1 MEFTPRIQQILR
13 IMLNSRGPVN
23 KQDIADDIGVS
34 KRTVQRE
41 FEYLELCIKK
51 YGLKLE
57 NHKGKGVEIKGN
69 PETIEKLREDLGDQQ
84 YPDAADRDGRRR
96 RLLFELLRDRTP
108 HKLFYYSQML
118 GVSEATAG
126 NDMDALYPWLEE
138 SRLGIVKRPGYGVI
152 LEGDER
158 DYRDAM
164 RRFIE
169 ETAGQSDAYSSGDI
183 TGEIFAEALL
193 DAADSGIYSLLEGDT
208 VRRVDKVLRGL
219 NEPKILQLADSAY
232 AGLVIHISIV
242 IERLQQ
248 GAALKS
254 VPPEMGNLEF
264 WDDYDLAVRILEA
277 MEKEFEIS
285 IPRGELSYVL
295 LHIRGA
301 KMAYTGEEQEFPA
314 DLGDDRLL
322 PMIDRMI
329 DVYNKDIA
337 NELKEDEEFLRGLL
351 VHLRPVLVRLSTGLR
366 IHNPILEDIK
376 EEYADIFEACRRAAQ
391 VITEETGYEV
401 NEEEVGFLAMHFGA
415 AQERVRENK
424 QYTRKVNIGI
434 VCASGFGVARLMMT
448 RLKDKLGDKAILK
461 AYGKGEIN
469 KYVITGTD
477 FFVSTMNLDQL
488 PVDYLQVS
496 PLIPP
501 KDLYKIEYKLED
513 YSHIRRDT
521 TETPFNRRL
530 DEAYFLIRE
539 IKSIIR
545 QYKRMET
552 SETIRF
558 RELLQFMTM
567 QVTDS
572 LHAAAALRD
581 GIEERER
588 LNSQIFPELGI
599 ALLHCRSGA
608 VREPV
613 FISCTPRGTGN
624 FKDPYFK
631 GIRAALLMVMP
642 VDDDR
647 KMHMEVLGSIS
658 GSMVTNPF
666 FLKTIKTGREDE
678 IRAELAREL
687 KCFFFDYLDR
697 V

>member
-13 IMLNSRGPVN
+13 IMLDSKGPVN
-23 KQDIADDIGVS
+23 KQEIADDIGVS

-41 FEYLELCIKK
+41 FEYLELCIKR
-51 YGLKLE
+51 YGLKLT
-57 NHKGKGVEIKGN
+57 NHKGIGVEIQGS
-69 PETIEKLREDLGDQQ
+69 PENIEKLREDLGDQQ
-84 YPDAADRDGRRR
+84 YPDAADREGRRR

-108 HKLFYYSQML
+108 HKLFYYSQLL

-126 NDMDALYPWLEE
+126 SDMDALCPWLEE

-158 DYRDAM
+158 DYREAM

-254 VPPEMGNLEF
+254 VPPEMGDLEF

-277 MEKEFEIS
+277 MEKEFEIL

-301 KMAYTGEEQEFPA
+301 KMAYTGEEQEFPS

-376 EEYADIFEACRRAAQ
+376 EEYAEIFEACRRAAH

-415 AQERVRENK
+415 AQERVKENK

-501 KDLYKIEYKLED
+501 KDLNKIEYKLED

-545 QYKRMET
+545 RYKRMET

-581 GIEERER
+581 GIEARER

-613 FISCTPRGTGN
+613 FISCTPRGDGN

-631 GIRAALLMVMP
+631 GIRAALLMCMP

-647 KMHMEVLGSIS
+647 KMHAEVLGSIS
-658 GSMVTNPF
+658 GSMITNTY
-666 FLKTIKTGREDE
+666 FLKLMQTAREDE
-678 IRAELAREL
+678 IRAELAKEL

>member
-84 YPDAADRDGRRR
+84 YPDAADREGRRR

-545 QYKRMET
+545 RYKRMET
-552 SETIRF
+552 SENIRF

-658 GSMVTNPF
+658 GSMVTNPY
-666 FLKTIKTGREDE
+666 FLKTIKTGKEDE

>member
-1 MEFTPRIQQILR
+1 MEFTPRTQQILKILLTYR
-13 IMLNSRGPVN
+13 TPVS
-23 KQDIADDIGVS
+23 KQEIADELGVS

-41 FEYLELCIKK
+41 FDYLELCIRK
-51 YGLKLE
+51 YNLKLV
-57 NHKGKGVEIKGN
+57 NYKGKGVALNGKQ
-69 PETIEKLREDLGDQQ
+69 EDLDKLQDSLGGQQ
-84 YPDAADRDGRRR
+84 YPDAADREGRRR

-108 HKLFYYSQML
+108 RKLFYYSQML

-126 NDMDALYPWLEE
+126 SDMDALCNWLEE
-138 SRLGIVKRPGYGVI
+138 SHLGIVRRPGYGVI
-152 LEGDER
+152 LEGEER
-158 DYRDAM
+158 YYREAM

-183 TGEIFAEALL
+183 NGEIFAEALL
-193 DAADSGIYSLLEGDT
+193 NAADSGIYSLLEGDT
-208 VRRVDKVLRGL
+208 VRRVDKVLREL

-248 GAALKS
+248 GAALDN

-277 MEKEFEIS
+277 MENEFEIA

-301 KMAYTGEEQEFPA
+301 KMAYTGEEMELPS
-314 DLGDDRLL
+314 DMGDDKIL

-329 DVYNKDIA
+329 DVYDKDIA
-337 NELKEDEEFLRGLL
+337 DELKEDEEFLRGLL

-366 IHNPILEDIK
+366 IHNPILDDIK
-376 EEYADIFEACRRAAQ
+376 EEYGDIFEACRRASR

-448 RLKDKLGDKAILK
+448 RLKDKLGNKAILK

-488 PVDYLQVS
+488 PVDYLQV
-496 PLIPP
+496 
-501 KDLYKIEYKLED
+501 

-545 QYKRMET
+545 RYRRMET

-558 RELLQFMTM
+558 RELLQFLTM

-613 FISCTPRGTGN
+613 FISCTPRNGGN
-624 FKDPYFK
+624 FRDPYFK

-642 VDDDR
+642 IDDDR
-647 KMHMEVLGSIS
+647 KMHAEVLGSIS
-658 GSMVTNPF
+658 GAMVTNQY
-666 FLKTIKTGREDE
+666 FLQTIKTGKEDE

>member
-1 MEFTPRIQQILR
+1 MEFTPRIQQILK
-13 IMLNSRGPVN
+13 ILLSSGGPVS
-23 KQDIADDIGVS
+23 KQEIADELGVS

-41 FEYLELCIKK
+41 FEYLELCIRK
-51 YGLKLE
+51 YHLGLE
-57 NHKGKGVEIKGN
+57 NHKGKGVEIRGN
-69 PETIEKLREDLGDQQ
+69 VEDIDRLRENLGGET

-108 HKLFYYSQML
+108 RKLFYYSQLL

-126 NDMDALYPWLEE
+126 SDMDALCPWLEE
-138 SRLGIVKRPGYGVI
+138 SHLGIVRRPGYGVI

-169 ETAGQSDAYSSGDI
+169 ETAGRSDAYSSGDI

-208 VRRVDKVLRGL
+208 VRRVDKVLREL
-219 NEPKILQLADSAY
+219 NEPKVLQLADSAY

-242 IERLQQ
+242 IERLRQ

-254 VPPEMGNLEF
+254 IPPEMGNLEF

-277 MEKEFEIS
+277 MEKEFEIT

-301 KMAYTGEEQEFPA
+301 KMAYTGEEMEFPA
-314 DLGDDRLL
+314 DMGDDKLL

-329 DVYNKDIA
+329 DVYDKSIA

-351 VHLRPVLVRLSTGLR
+351 VHLRPVLIRLSTGLR

-376 EEYADIFEACRRAAQ
+376 QEYADIFESCRRASY
-391 VITEETGYEV
+391 VITQETGYEV

-424 QYTRKVNIGI
+424 LFTRKVNIGI

-448 RLKDKLGDKAILK
+448 RLKDKLGNRAILK

-469 KYVITGTD
+469 KYVISGTD

-501 KDLYKIEYKLED
+501 KDLVKIEYKLED
-513 YSHIRRDT
+513 YSHIKREAT
-521 TETPFNRRL
+521 ATPFNRRL

-545 QYKRMET
+545 RYRRMET
-552 SETIRF
+552 SENIRF
-558 RELLQFMTM
+558 RDLLQFLTM

-588 LNSQIFPELGI
+588 LNSQIFPDLGI

-631 GIRAALLMVMP
+631 GIRVALLMAMP

-647 KMHMEVLGSIS
+647 KMHAEVLGSIS
-658 GSMVTNPF
+658 GAMVTNPY
-666 FLKTIKTGREDE
+666 FLHKIKTGREDE
-678 IRAELAREL
+678 IRAELAKEL

>member
-1 MEFTPRIQQILR
+1 MEFTPRIQQILK
-13 IMLNSRGPVN
+13 ILLSSGGPVS
-23 KQDIADDIGVS
+23 KQEIADELGVS

-41 FEYLELCIKK
+41 FEYLELCIRK
-51 YGLKLE
+51 YHLGLE
-57 NHKGKGVEIKGN
+57 NLKGKGVEIRGN
-69 PETIEKLREDLGDQQ
+69 AEDIDRLRENLGGET

-108 HKLFYYSQML
+108 RKLFYYSQLL

-126 NDMDALYPWLEE
+126 SDMDALCPWLEE
-138 SRLGIVKRPGYGVI
+138 SHLGIVRRPGYGVI

-169 ETAGQSDAYSSGDI
+169 ETAGRSDAYSNGDI

-208 VRRVDKVLRGL
+208 VRRVDKVLREL
-219 NEPKILQLADSAY
+219 NEPKVLQLADSAY

-242 IERLQQ
+242 IERLRQ

-254 VPPEMGNLEF
+254 IPPEMGNLEF

-277 MEKEFEIS
+277 MEKEFEIT

-301 KMAYTGEEQEFPA
+301 KMAYTGEEMEFPA
-314 DLGDDRLL
+314 DMGDDKLL

-329 DVYNKDIA
+329 DVYDKSIA

-351 VHLRPVLVRLSTGLR
+351 VHLRPVLIRLSTGLR

-376 EEYADIFEACRRAAQ
+376 QEYADIFESCRRASY
-391 VITEETGYEV
+391 VITQETGYEV

-424 QYTRKVNIGI
+424 LFTRKVNIGI

-448 RLKDKLGDKAILK
+448 RLKDKLGNRAILK

-469 KYVITGTD
+469 KYVISGTD

-501 KDLYKIEYKLED
+501 KDLVKIEYKLED
-513 YSHIRRDT
+513 YSHIKREAT
-521 TETPFNRRL
+521 ATPFNRRL

-545 QYKRMET
+545 RYRRMET
-552 SETIRF
+552 SENIRF
-558 RELLQFMTM
+558 RELLQFLTM

-588 LNSQIFPELGI
+588 LNSQIFPDLGI

-631 GIRAALLMVMP
+631 GIRVALLMAMP

-647 KMHMEVLGSIS
+647 KMHAEVLGSIS
-658 GSMVTNPF
+658 GAMVTNPY
-666 FLKTIKTGREDE
+666 FLHKIKTGREDE
-678 IRAELAREL
+678 IRAELAKEL

>member
-13 IMLNSRGPVN
+13 ILLSSRGPVS
-23 KQDIADDIGVS
+23 KQEIADELGVS

-41 FEYLELCIKK
+41 FEYLELCIRK
-51 YGLKLE
+51 YQLGLE
-57 NHKGKGVEIKGN
+57 NHKGKGVVLKGD
-69 PETIEKLREDLGDQQ
+69 PENLEKLSEKLEGQQ

-108 HKLFYYSQML
+108 RKLFYYSQML
-118 GVSEATAG
+118 GVSETTAG
-126 NDMDALYPWLEE
+126 SDMDALCPWLEE
-138 SRLGIVKRPGYGVI
+138 SHLGIVRRPGYGVI
-152 LEGDER
+152 LEGEER

-208 VRRVDKVLRGL
+208 VRRVDKVLRGMD
-219 NEPKILQLADSAY
+219 EPKILQLADSAY

-301 KMAYTGEEQEFPA
+301 KMAYTGEEKEFPS
-314 DLGDDRLL
+314 DISDDKLL

-329 DVYNKDIA
+329 DVYDRHIA
-337 NELKEDEEFLRGLL
+337 SELKEDEEFLRGLL

-376 EEYADIFEACRRAAQ
+376 EEYADIFDACRRAAR

-415 AQERVRENK
+415 AQERVRENN

-448 RLKDKLGDKAILK
+448 RLKDKLGEKAILK

-469 KYVITGTD
+469 KYVISGTD

-488 PVDYLQVS
+488 PVDYLQVN

-501 KDLYKIEYKLED
+501 RDLVKIEYKLED

-521 TETPFNRRL
+521 TATPFNKRL

-545 QYKRMET
+545 RYRRMET

-588 LNSQIFPELGI
+588 LNSQIFPDLGI

-613 FISCTPRGTGN
+613 FISCTPRGGGN
-624 FKDPYFK
+624 YKDPYFK
-631 GIRAALLMVMP
+631 GIRVALLMAMP

-647 KMHMEVLGSIS
+647 QMHMEVLGSIS
-658 GSMVTNPF
+658 GAMVTNGN
-666 FLKTIKTGREDE
+666 LLQLIKYGREDE

-697 V
+697 S

>member
-13 IMLNSRGPVN
+13 IMLDSKGPVN
-23 KQDIADDIGVS
+23 KQEIADDIGVS

-41 FEYLELCIKK
+41 FEYLELCIKR
-51 YGLKLE
+51 YGLKLT
-57 NHKGKGVEIKGN
+57 NHKGIGVEIQGS
-69 PETIEKLREDLGDQQ
+69 PENIEKLREDLGDQQ
-84 YPDAADRDGRRR
+84 YPDAADREGRRR

-108 HKLFYYSQML
+108 HKLFYYSQLL

-126 NDMDALYPWLEE
+126 SDMDALCPWLEE
-138 SRLGIVKRPGYGVI
+138 SRLGIVKCPGYGVI

-158 DYRDAM
+158 DYREAM

-254 VPPEMGNLEF
+254 VPPEMGDLEF

-277 MEKEFEIS
+277 MEKEFEIL

-301 KMAYTGEEQEFPA
+301 KMAYTGEEQEFPS

-376 EEYADIFEACRRAAQ
+376 EEYAEIFEACRRAAH

-415 AQERVRENK
+415 AQERVKENK

-501 KDLYKIEYKLED
+501 KDLNKIEYKLED

-545 QYKRMET
+545 RYKRMET

-581 GIEERER
+581 GIEARER

-613 FISCTPRGTGN
+613 FISCTPRGDGN
-624 FKDPYFK
+624 FKEPYFK
-631 GIRAALLMVMP
+631 GIRAALLICMP

-647 KMHMEVLGSIS
+647 KMHAEVLGSIS
-658 GSMVTNPF
+658 GSMITNPY
-666 FLKTIKTGREDE
+666 FLKLIKTGREDE
-678 IRAELAREL
+678 IRAELAKEL

>member
-13 IMLNSRGPVN
+13 IMLDSKGPVN
-23 KQDIADDIGVS
+23 KQEIADDIGVS

-41 FEYLELCIKK
+41 FEYLELCIKR
-51 YGLKLE
+51 YGLKLT
-57 NHKGKGVEIKGN
+57 NHKGIGVEIQGS
-69 PETIEKLREDLGDQQ
+69 PENIEKLREDLGDQQ
-84 YPDAADRDGRRR
+84 YPDAADREGRRR

-108 HKLFYYSQML
+108 HKLFYYSQLL

-126 NDMDALYPWLEE
+126 SDMDALCPWLEE

-158 DYRDAM
+158 DYREAM

-254 VPPEMGNLEF
+254 VPPEMGDLEF

-277 MEKEFEIS
+277 MEKEFEIL

-301 KMAYTGEEQEFPA
+301 KMAYTGEEQEFPS

-376 EEYADIFEACRRAAQ
+376 EEYAEIFEACRRAAH

-415 AQERVRENK
+415 AQERVKENK

-501 KDLYKIEYKLED
+501 KDLNKIEYKLED

-545 QYKRMET
+545 RYKRMET

-581 GIEERER
+581 GIEARER

-613 FISCTPRGTGN
+613 FISCTPRGDGN

-631 GIRAALLMVMP
+631 GIRAALLMCMP

-647 KMHMEVLGSIS
+647 KMHAEVLGSIS
-658 GSMVTNPF
+658 GSMITNPY
-666 FLKTIKTGREDE
+666 FLKLIKTGREDE
-678 IRAELAREL
+678 IRAELAKEL

>member
-13 IMLNSRGPVN
+13 ILLSSRGPVS
-23 KQDIADDIGVS
+23 KQEIADELGVS

-41 FEYLELCIKK
+41 FEYLELCIRK
-51 YGLKLE
+51 YQLGLE
-57 NHKGKGVEIKGN
+57 NHKGKGVVLKGD
-69 PETIEKLREDLGDQQ
+69 PENLEKLSEKLEGQQ

-108 HKLFYYSQML
+108 RKLFYYSQML
-118 GVSEATAG
+118 GVSETTAG
-126 NDMDALYPWLEE
+126 SDMDALYPWLEE
-138 SRLGIVKRPGYGVI
+138 SHLGIVRRPGYGVI
-152 LEGDER
+152 LEGEER

-208 VRRVDKVLRGL
+208 VRRVDKVLRGM

-232 AGLVIHISIV
+232 AGLVMHISIV

-301 KMAYTGEEQEFPA
+301 KMAYTGEEKEFPS
-314 DLGDDRLL
+314 DISDDKLL

-329 DVYNKDIA
+329 DVYDRHIA
-337 NELKEDEEFLRGLL
+337 SELKEDEEFLRGLL

-376 EEYADIFEACRRAAQ
+376 EEYADIFDACRRAAR

-415 AQERVRENK
+415 AQERVRENN

-448 RLKDKLGDKAILK
+448 RLKDKLGEKAILK

-469 KYVITGTD
+469 KYVISGTD

-488 PVDYLQVS
+488 PVDYLQVN

-501 KDLYKIEYKLED
+501 RDLVKIEYKLED

-521 TETPFNRRL
+521 TATPFNKRL

-545 QYKRMET
+545 RYRRMET

-588 LNSQIFPELGI
+588 LNSQIFPDLGI

-613 FISCTPRGTGN
+613 FISCTPRGGGN
-624 FKDPYFK
+624 YKDPYFK
-631 GIRAALLMVMP
+631 GIRVALLMAMP

-647 KMHMEVLGSIS
+647 QMHMEVLGSIS
-658 GSMVTNPF
+658 GAMVTNGN
-666 FLKTIKTGREDE
+666 LLQLIKYGREDE

-697 V
+697 S

>member
-1 MEFTPRIQQILR
+1 MEFTPRIQQILK
-13 IMLNSRGPVN
+13 ILLSSGGPVS
-23 KQDIADDIGVS
+23 KQEIADELGVS

-41 FEYLELCIKK
+41 FEYLELCIRK
-51 YGLKLE
+51 YHLGLE
-57 NHKGKGVEIKGN
+57 NHKGKGVEIRGN
-69 PETIEKLREDLGDQQ
+69 VEDIDRLRENLGGET

-108 HKLFYYSQML
+108 RKLFYYSQLL

-126 NDMDALYPWLEE
+126 SDMDALCPWLEE
-138 SRLGIVKRPGYGVI
+138 SHLGIVRRPGYGVI

-169 ETAGQSDAYSSGDI
+169 ETAGRSDAYSSGDI

-208 VRRVDKVLRGL
+208 VRRVDKVLRKL
-219 NEPKILQLADSAY
+219 NEPKVLQLADSAY

-242 IERLQQ
+242 IERLRQ

-254 VPPEMGNLEF
+254 IPPEMGNLEF

-277 MEKEFEIS
+277 MEKEFEIT

-301 KMAYTGEEQEFPA
+301 KMAYTGEEMEFPA
-314 DLGDDRLL
+314 DMGDDKLL

-329 DVYNKDIA
+329 DVYDKSIA

-351 VHLRPVLVRLSTGLR
+351 VHLRPVLIRLSTGLR

-376 EEYADIFEACRRAAQ
+376 QEYADIFESCRRASY
-391 VITEETGYEV
+391 VITQETGYEV

-424 QYTRKVNIGI
+424 LFTRKVNIGI

-448 RLKDKLGDKAILK
+448 RLKDKMGDRAILK

-469 KYVITGTD
+469 KYVISGTD

-501 KDLYKIEYKLED
+501 KDLVKIEYKLED
-513 YSHIRRDT
+513 YSHIKREAT
-521 TETPFNRRL
+521 ATPFNRRL

-545 QYKRMET
+545 RYRRMET
-552 SETIRF
+552 SENIRF
-558 RELLQFMTM
+558 RELLQFLTM

-588 LNSQIFPELGI
+588 LNSQIFPDLGI

-624 FKDPYFK
+624 FRDPYFK
-631 GIRAALLMVMP
+631 GIRVALLMAMP

-647 KMHMEVLGSIS
+647 KMHAEVLGSIS
-658 GSMVTNPF
+658 GAMVTNPY
-666 FLKTIKTGREDE
+666 FLHKIKTGREDE
-678 IRAELAREL
+678 IRAELAKEL

>member
-1 MEFTPRIQQILR
+1 MEFTPRIQQILK
-13 IMLNSRGPVN
+13 ILLSSGGPVS
-23 KQDIADDIGVS
+23 KQEIADELGVS

-41 FEYLELCIKK
+41 FEYLELCIRK
-51 YGLKLE
+51 YHLGLE
-57 NHKGKGVEIKGN
+57 NHKGKGVEIRGN
-69 PETIEKLREDLGDQQ
+69 VEDIDRLRENLGGET

-108 HKLFYYSQML
+108 RKLFYYSQLL

-126 NDMDALYPWLEE
+126 SDMDALCPWLEE
-138 SRLGIVKRPGYGVI
+138 SHLGIVRRPGYGVI

-169 ETAGQSDAYSSGDI
+169 ETAGRSDAYSSGDI

-208 VRRVDKVLRGL
+208 VRRVDKVLREL
-219 NEPKILQLADSAY
+219 NEPKVLQLADSAY

-242 IERLQQ
+242 IERLRQ

-254 VPPEMGNLEF
+254 IPPEMGNLEF

-277 MEKEFEIS
+277 MEKEFEIT

-301 KMAYTGEEQEFPA
+301 KMAYTGEEMEFPA
-314 DLGDDRLL
+314 DMGDDKLL

-329 DVYNKDIA
+329 DVYDKSIA

-351 VHLRPVLVRLSTGLR
+351 VHLRPVLIRLSTGLR

-376 EEYADIFEACRRAAQ
+376 QEYADIFESCRRASY
-391 VITEETGYEV
+391 VITQETGYEV

-424 QYTRKVNIGI
+424 LFTRKVNIGI

-448 RLKDKLGDKAILK
+448 RLKDKLGNRAILK

-469 KYVITGTD
+469 KYVISGTD

-501 KDLYKIEYKLED
+501 KDLGKIEYKLED
-513 YSHIRRDT
+513 YSHIKREAT
-521 TETPFNRRL
+521 ATPFNRRL

-545 QYKRMET
+545 RYRRMET
-552 SETIRF
+552 SENIRF
-558 RELLQFMTM
+558 RELLQFLTM

-588 LNSQIFPELGI
+588 LNSQIFPDLGI

-624 FKDPYFK
+624 FRDPYFK
-631 GIRAALLMVMP
+631 GIRVALLMAMP

-647 KMHMEVLGSIS
+647 KMHAEVLGSIS
-658 GSMVTNPF
+658 GAMVTNPY
-666 FLKTIKTGREDE
+666 FLHKIKTGREDE
-678 IRAELAREL
+678 IRAELAKEL

>member
-545 QYKRMET
+545 RYKRMET
-552 SETIRF
+552 SENIRF

-658 GSMVTNPF
+658 GSMVTNPN

>member
-1 MEFTPRIQQILR
+1 MEFTPRIQQILK
-13 IMLNSRGPVN
+13 ILLSSGGPVS
-23 KQDIADDIGVS
+23 KQEIADELGVS

-41 FEYLELCIKK
+41 FEYLELCIRK
-51 YGLKLE
+51 YHLGLE
-57 NHKGKGVEIKGN
+57 NHKGKGVEIRGN
-69 PETIEKLREDLGDQQ
+69 VEDIDRLRENLGGET

-108 HKLFYYSQML
+108 RKLFYYSQLL

-126 NDMDALYPWLEE
+126 SDMDALCPWLEE
-138 SRLGIVKRPGYGVI
+138 SHLGIVRRPGYGVI

-169 ETAGQSDAYSSGDI
+169 ETAGRSDAYSSGDI

-208 VRRVDKVLRGL
+208 VRRVDKVLREL
-219 NEPKILQLADSAY
+219 NEPKVLQLADSAY

-242 IERLQQ
+242 IERLRQ

-254 VPPEMGNLEF
+254 IPPEMGNLEF

-277 MEKEFEIS
+277 MEKEFEIT

-301 KMAYTGEEQEFPA
+301 KMAYTGEEMEFPA
-314 DLGDDRLL
+314 DMGDDKLL

-329 DVYNKDIA
+329 DVYDKSIA

-351 VHLRPVLVRLSTGLR
+351 VHLRPVLIRLSTGLR

-376 EEYADIFEACRRAAQ
+376 QEYADIFESCRRASY
-391 VITEETGYEV
+391 VITQETGYEV

-424 QYTRKVNIGI
+424 LFTRKVNIGI

-448 RLKDKLGDKAILK
+448 RLKDKFGDRAILK

-469 KYVITGTD
+469 KYVISGTD

-501 KDLYKIEYKLED
+501 KDLVKIEYKLED
-513 YSHIRRDT
+513 YSHIKREAT
-521 TETPFNRRL
+521 ATPFNRRL

-545 QYKRMET
+545 RYRRMET
-552 SETIRF
+552 SENIRF
-558 RELLQFMTM
+558 RELLQFLTM

-588 LNSQIFPELGI
+588 LNSQIFPDLGI

-631 GIRAALLMVMP
+631 GIRVALLMAMP

-647 KMHMEVLGSIS
+647 KMHAEVLGSIS
-658 GSMVTNPF
+658 GAMVTNPY
-666 FLKTIKTGREDE
+666 FLHKIKTGREDE
-678 IRAELAREL
+678 IRAELAKEL